1 MKNYVISAEDHDRI
15 SQFLTTYRPFLSSEI
30 EQIALLKNKLRDAVI
45 VPESRLARTI
55 ISMYSTAKV
64 MNLTHRETGLYMLVY
79 PHHANPGR
87 RKLSILS
94 PLGRTLLG
102 CSEGDFIDF
111 ALGDDILKLAVTEVL
126 QPKVHGELQR

>member
-1 MKNYVISAEDHDRI
+1 MQTHVISAEDHDRI
-15 SQFLTTYRPFLSSEI
+15 TEFLKSYRPFISSEI

-45 VPESRLARTI
+45 VPESRLSRAI

-64 MNLTHRETGLYMLVY
+64 MNLTYRDTGLYMLVY

-102 CSEGDFIDF
+102 CSEGDFIDC
-111 ALGDDILKLAVTEVL
+111 ALGDDILKLAVTEVI
-126 QPKVHGELQR
+126 QPKVHGELQL